1 MPSFTEIPLLA
12 GLPQARLAE
21 AWVASRAEHYDG
33 GEVLRGEGEPAH
45 ELVLL
50 LSGRVAASSV
60 TAHGLVAR
68 HGIWARPCALDKTA
82 VIDGRGHTATFTA
95 ETQVCVRALPRLAFL
110 ALVDDVA
117 VVRGHVLRT
126 LAAETRRQ
134 QERVV
139 AALLP
144 AQARLAAWL
153 LQAADTEG
161 VVRLPPSQQQLA
173 ELLGL
178 TRVTVN
184 RVLGAFRRDGLIAYD
199 PSAARATLLAPELLQ
214 LRGCGMPA
222 TRSLPGVADR
232 PRSGADRRRKGR

>member
-1 MPSFTEIPLLA
+1 MA

-21 AWVASRAEHYDG
+21 AWAASKAEHYGVGDA
-33 GEVLRGEGEPAH
+33 LRREGEPAH

-50 LSGRVAASSV
+50 LSGRVAATSV
-60 TAHGLVAR
+60 TAGGLVVR

-95 ETQVCVRALPRLAFL
+95 ETEVCVRTLPRLAFL
-110 ALVDDVA
+110 ALVEDVA
-117 VVRGHVLRT
+117 TVRGHVLRT

-139 AALLP
+139 DALLP
-144 AQARLAAWL
+144 AQARLAAWML
-153 LQAADTEG
+153 RAADTEG
-161 VVRLPPSQQQLA
+161 VVQLPASQQQLA

-184 RVLGAFRRDGLIAYD
+184 RALGAFRRDGLIEYD
-199 PSAARATLLAPELLQ
+199 HSAARATLLAPELLQ
-214 LRGCGMPA
+214 LRG
-222 TRSLPGVADR
+222 SEF
-232 PRSGADRRRKGR
+232 